1 VHWREWEHED
11 IDFLVS
17 EDLAAIIVLSQCRL
31 LKFFQCLFMRAQ
43 PRLLNDLTDYWHP
56 NAEAFMLERQSLTPT
71 TKDIYFLTSL
81 SRRGNLVHLRTFPL
95 EPHNI
100 EELIGLQCEGG
111 TKKLGSHVPIHK
123 INNLSLKVI
132 VLLIR

>member
-1 VHWREWEHED
+1 MIEGK
-11 IDFLVS
+11 L
-17 EDLAAIIVLSQCRL
+17 
-31 LKFFQCLFMRAQ
+31 
-43 PRLLNDLTDYWHP
+43 
-56 NAEAFMLERQSLTPT
+56 LTPMT
-71 TKDIYFLTSL
+71 EYIYFLTSL
-81 SRRGNLVHLRTFPL
+81 SRRGDPVNLCTFHPG
-95 EPHNI
+95 PHNI